1 MKKEFIKL
9 QSLVGIN
16 TRVAFDYLV
25 DKKFMPK
32 SDFNDKS
39 RGRTVENIIALL
51 LDKTLPGTYKGSDFS
66 QFEIKTI
73 QVKYTKKDGLV
84 RTCGDTPISEFN
96 KNDLDFNTSNI
107 WDKVKS
113 VVSVLVHDDI
123 IVDVLYFNG
132 ELYREQL
139 KSDYEAL
146 FLGEN
151 NHTRKD
157 GKTWRSS
164 EGKNNKYLARKDY
177 KNYTSSV
184 MMMGNQMIDLSK
196 SVSDSPNLVIDN
208 QPLYLEQL
216 LSEKIS
222 NYKVQFKKSG
232 LGLLEKLTMVS
243 DIKELLQYR
252 DLINEKL
259 DKMYLELVK

>member
-1 MKKEFIKL
+1 MKTEFKSL
-9 QSLVGIN
+9 QSLVGID
-16 TRVAFDYLV
+16 TKLAFNYLI
-25 DKKFMPK
+25 DKKFMAK
-32 SDFNDKS
+32 SDFNDRS

-51 LDKTLPGTYKGSDFS
+51 LGKTLPGTYKGSDFS
-66 QFEIKTI
+66 EFEIKTI
-73 QVKYTKKDGLV
+73 QVKYTKREGLL

-96 KNDLDFNTSNI
+96 KNELDFDTSNI
-107 WDKVKS
+107 WDKLKS
-113 VVSVLVHDDI
+113 VISILVHNDI
-123 IVDVLYFNG
+123 IIDVLYFNG
-132 ELYREQL
+132 DLHKKQL
-139 KSDYEAL
+139 KSDYSAL

-151 NHTRKD
+151 NHNRKD

-184 MMMGNQMIDLSK
+184 MMMGNQMIDLST
-196 SVSDSPNLVIDN
+196 SISDFPNLVIDN
-208 QPLYLEQL
+208 QLIYIEHL
-216 LSEKIS
+216 LSDRIS

-232 LGLLEKLTMVS
+232 LGLIEKLTMVS

-252 DLINEKL
+252 NLINEKL

>member
-1 MKKEFIKL
+1 MKTEFKSL

-16 TRVAFDYLV
+16 TKLAFDYLS
-25 DKKFMPK
+25 DKRFMVK
-32 SDFNDKS
+32 SDFNDRT

-51 LDKTLPGTYKGSDFS
+51 LDKSLPSSYKGSDFS

-73 QVKYTKKDGLV
+73 QVKYTKRDSLL

-96 KNDLDFNTSNI
+96 KIEKDFDTSNI

-113 VVSVLVHDDI
+113 VISVLVHDNV

-132 ELYREQL
+132 DSYKNQL
-139 KSDYEAL
+139 KLDYESL

-151 NHTRKD
+151 NHTRTD

-164 EGKNNKYLARKDY
+164 EGKDNKYLARKDY

-184 MMMGNQMIDLSK
+184 MMMGNHMIDLSK
-196 SVSDSPNLVIDN
+196 SVSESPNLVIDN
-208 QPLYLEQL
+208 QLDYLEL
-216 LSEKIS
+216 LLADRII
-222 NYKVQFKKSG
+222 NYKTQVKKTG
-232 LGLLEKLTMVS
+232 LGLLEKITMVS
-243 DIKELLQYR
+243 DFEELLQFR
-252 DLINEKL
+252 DIINQKL
-259 DKMYLELVK
+259 DKMYLESLN

>member
-1 MKKEFIKL
+1 MKIEFKTL
-9 QSLVGIN
+9 QSIVGIN
-16 TRVAFDYLV
+16 TNLAFDYLV
-25 DKKFMPK
+25 DKKFMTK
-32 SDFNDKS
+32 SEFSDRS
-39 RGRTVENIIALL
+39 RGRVVENIIALL
-51 LDKTLPGTYKGSDFS
+51 LDKSLPGSYKGSDFA

-73 QVKYTKKDGLV
+73 QVKYTKRDGLI
-84 RTCGDTPISEFN
+84 RTCGDTPMSEFN
-96 KNDLDFNTSNI
+96 KTDIDFNTSNI

-113 VVSVLVHDDI
+113 VISVLVHNDI

-132 ELYREQL
+132 ENYKSQL

-196 SVSDSPNLVIDN
+196 SVSESPNLVIDN
-208 QPLYLEQL
+208 QSQYLETL
-216 LSEKIS
+216 LNDKIS
-222 NYKVQFKKSG
+222 SYKIQFKKTG

-243 DIKELLQYR
+243 NIEELLKYR
-252 DLINEKL
+252 DLITQKL
-259 DKMYLELVK
+259 DKIYLESIR